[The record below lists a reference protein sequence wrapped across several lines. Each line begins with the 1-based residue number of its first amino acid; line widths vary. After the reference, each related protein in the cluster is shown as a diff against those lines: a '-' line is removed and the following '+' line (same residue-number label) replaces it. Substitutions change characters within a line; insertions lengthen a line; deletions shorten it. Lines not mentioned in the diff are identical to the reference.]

1 MWMFLFPNKRN
12 KVKPIW
18 DREMCVKD
26 GEKHISTDPSEIQ
39 GEKENLPA
47 YKEDPGFQTILYILT
62 LSSLSPSPSLS
73 SISPEFVCLCLNL
86 PRVRLSLEIIR

>member
-1 MWMFLFPNKRN
+1 MFFNVDFLFPNKRN

-39 GEKENLPA
+39 GEKENLSA

-62 LSSLSPSPSLS
+62 LSSLSPSPSVY
-73 SISPEFVCLCLNL
+73 IS
-86 PRVRLSLEIIR
+86 

>member
-18 DREMCVKD
+18 DREMYVKD

-39 GEKENLPA
+39 GEKESLSA